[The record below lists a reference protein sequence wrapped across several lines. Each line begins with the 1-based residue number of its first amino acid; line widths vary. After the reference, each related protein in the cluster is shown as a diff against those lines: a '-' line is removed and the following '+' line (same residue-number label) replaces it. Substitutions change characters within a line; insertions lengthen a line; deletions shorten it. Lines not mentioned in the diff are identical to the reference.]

1 MEKFKERTSII
12 IGDQALERLDRSR
25 VIVFGLGGVGSY
37 VVEALA
43 RAGVGHLTL
52 VDFDDVDATNINR
65 QLPALHS
72 TIGSKKVDVVLERV
86 RDINPEIDVRGYVS
100 LYDETTSDRLLEG
113 HYDYVVDAID
123 MVKSKIHLIDTC
135 YKRGLKIISSM
146 GMGNKLDPCQ
156 IEVSDIHKTEMCPLA
171 KLVRK
176 EAKQRG
182 IKKLTVV
189 YSKEKPSQPRLVE
202 VDGRQERI
210 NGSISFVPSAGGLVI
225 ASYVVRDLLGLIYK

>member
-1 MEKFKERTSII
+1 MDKFKERTSII
-12 IGDQALERLDRSR
+12 IGDQAIEKLDQAS

-43 RAGVGHLTL
+43 RAGIGHLTL
-52 VDFDDVDATNINR
+52 VDFDDVDITNVNR

-72 TIGSKKVDVVLERV
+72 TLGCKKVDVVLDRV
-86 RDINPEIDVRGYVS
+86 RDINPNIDVKGHIC
-100 LYDETTSDRLLEG
+100 LYDETTSDQLLED

-123 MVKSKIHLIDTC
+123 MVKSKIHLIETC

-156 IEVSDIHKTEMCPLA
+156 IEISDIHKTEMCPLA

-189 YSKEKPSQPRLVE
+189 YSKEKPSNPLVVE
-202 VDGRQERI
+202 DDGSLERI

-225 ASYVVRDLLGLIYK
+225 ASYVVRDLLGLISK

>member
-12 IGDQALERLDRSR
+12 IGDQALERLDQSR

-43 RAGVGHLTL
+43 RAGIGHLTL
-52 VDFDDVDATNINR
+52 VDFDDVDITNVNR

-72 TIGSKKVDVVLERV
+72 TLGCKKVDVVLDRV
-86 RDINPEIDVRGYVS
+86 RDINPNIDVKGHIC
-100 LYDETTSDRLLEG
+100 LYDETTSDQLLED

-123 MVKSKIHLIDTC
+123 MVKSKIHLIETC
-135 YKRGLKIISSM
+135 YIRGLNIISSM

-156 IEVSDIHKTEMCPLA
+156 IEISDIHKTEMCPLA

-189 YSKEKPSQPRLVE
+189 YSKEKPSKPLVVE
-202 VDGRQERI
+202 DDGSLERI

-225 ASYVVRDLLGLIYK
+225 ASYVVRDLLGLISK

>member
-1 MEKFKERTSII
+1 MDKFKERTSIV
-12 IGDQALERLDRSR
+12 IGDQAIEKLDQAS

-43 RAGVGHLTL
+43 RAGIGHLTL
-52 VDFDDVDATNINR
+52 VDFDDVDITNVNR

-72 TIGSKKVDVVLERV
+72 TLGCKKVDVVLDRV
-86 RDINPEIDVRGYVS
+86 RDINPNIDVKGHIC
-100 LYDETTSDRLLEG
+100 LYDETTSDQLLED

-123 MVKSKIHLIDTC
+123 MVKSKIHLIETC

-156 IEVSDIHKTEMCPLA
+156 IEISDIHKTEMCPLA

-189 YSKEKPSQPRLVE
+189 YSKEKPSQPLVVE
-202 VDGRQERI
+202 DGGSLERI
-210 NGSISFVPSAGGLVI
+210 NGSISFVPSVGGLII
-225 ASYVVRDLLGLIYK
+225 ASYVIRDLLGLISK

>member
-1 MEKFKERTSII
+1 MDKFKERTSII
-12 IGDQALERLDRSR
+12 IGDQAIEKLDQAS

-43 RAGVGHLTL
+43 RAGIGHLTL
-52 VDFDDVDATNINR
+52 VDFDDIDITNVNR

-72 TIGSKKVDVVLERV
+72 TLGCKKVDVVLDRV
-86 RDINPEIDVRGYVS
+86 RDINPNIDVKGHIC
-100 LYDETTSDRLLEG
+100 LYDETTSDQLLED

-123 MVKSKIHLIDTC
+123 MVKSKIHLIETC

-156 IEVSDIHKTEMCPLA
+156 IEISDIHKTEMCPLA

-189 YSKEKPSQPRLVE
+189 YSKEKPSQPLVVE
-202 VDGRQERI
+202 DGGSLERI
-210 NGSISFVPSAGGLVI
+210 NGSISFVPSVGGLII
-225 ASYVVRDLLGLIYK
+225 ASYVIRDLLGLISK

>member
-1 MEKFKERTSII
+1 MDKFKERTSII
-12 IGDQALERLDRSR
+12 IGDQAIEKLDQAS

-43 RAGVGHLTL
+43 RAGIGHLTL
-52 VDFDDVDATNINR
+52 VDFDDVDITNVNR

-72 TIGSKKVDVVLERV
+72 TLGCKKVDVVLDRV
-86 RDINPEIDVRGYVS
+86 RDINPNIDVKGHIC
-100 LYDETTSDRLLEG
+100 LYDETTSDQLLED

-123 MVKSKIHLIDTC
+123 MVKSKIHLIETC
-135 YKRGLKIISSM
+135 YIRGLNIISSM

-156 IEVSDIHKTEMCPLA
+156 IEISDIHLA

-189 YSKEKPSQPRLVE
+189 YSKEKPSKPLVVE
-202 VDGRQERI
+202 YDGSLERI

-225 ASYVVRDLLGLIYK
+225 ASYVVRDLLGLISK

>member
-72 TIGSKKVDVVLERV
+72 TIGSKKVE
-86 RDINPEIDVRGYVS
+86 VRGYVS

>member
-1 MEKFKERTSII
+1 MDKFKERTSII
-12 IGDQALERLDRSR
+12 IGDQAIEKLDQAS

-43 RAGVGHLTL
+43 RAGIGHLTL
-52 VDFDDVDATNINR
+52 VDFDDVDITNVNR

-72 TIGSKKVDVVLERV
+72 TLGCKKVDVVLDRV
-86 RDINPEIDVRGYVS
+86 RDINPNIDVKGHIC
-100 LYDETTSDRLLEG
+100 LYDETTSDQLLEG

-123 MVKSKIHLIDTC
+123 MVKSKIYLIETC
-135 YKRGLKIISSM
+135 YMRGLKIISSM

-156 IEVSDIHKTEMCPLA
+156 IEISDIHKTEMCPLA

-189 YSKEKPSQPRLVE
+189 YSKEKPSQPLVVE
-202 VDGRQERI
+202 DGGSLERI
-210 NGSISFVPSAGGLVI
+210 NGSISFVPSVGGLII
-225 ASYVVRDLLGLIYK
+225 ASYVIRDLLGLISK

>member
-1 MEKFKERTSII
+1 MDKFKERTSII
-12 IGDQALERLDRSR
+12 IGDQAIEKLDQAS

-43 RAGVGHLTL
+43 RAGIGHLTL
-52 VDFDDVDATNINR
+52 VDFDDVDITNVNR

-72 TIGSKKVDVVLERV
+72 TLGCKKVDVVLDRV
-86 RDINPEIDVRGYVS
+86 RDINPNIDVKGHIC
-100 LYDETTSDRLLEG
+100 LYDETTSDQLLED

-123 MVKSKIHLIDTC
+123 MVKSKIHLIETC
-135 YKRGLKIISSM
+135 YIRGLNIISSM

-156 IEVSDIHKTEMCPLA
+156 IEISDIHKTEMCPLA

-189 YSKEKPSQPRLVE
+189 YSKEKPSKPLVVE
-202 VDGRQERI
+202 YDGSLERI

-225 ASYVVRDLLGLIYK
+225 ASYVVRDLLGLISK

>member
-12 IGDQALERLDRSR
+12 IGDQALERLDQSR

-86 RDINPEIDVRGYVS
+86 REP
-100 LYDETTSDRLLEG
+100 
-113 HYDYVVDAID
+113 
-123 MVKSKIHLIDTC
+123 
-135 YKRGLKIISSM
+135 
-146 GMGNKLDPCQ
+146 
-156 IEVSDIHKTEMCPLA
+156 
-171 KLVRK
+171 
-176 EAKQRG
+176 
-182 IKKLTVV
+182 
-189 YSKEKPSQPRLVE
+189 
-202 VDGRQERI
+202 
-210 NGSISFVPSAGGLVI
+210 
-225 ASYVVRDLLGLIYK
+225 

>member
-1 MEKFKERTSII
+1 MDKFKERTSII
-12 IGDQALERLDRSR
+12 IGDQAIEKLDQAS

-43 RAGVGHLTL
+43 RAGIGHLTL
-52 VDFDDVDATNINR
+52 VDFDDVDITNVNR

-72 TIGSKKVDVVLERV
+72 TLGCKKVDVVLDRV
-86 RDINPEIDVRGYVS
+86 RDINPNIDVKGHIC
-100 LYDETTSDRLLEG
+100 LYDETTSDQLLED

-123 MVKSKIHLIDTC
+123 MVKSKIHLIETC
-135 YKRGLKIISSM
+135 YIRGLNIISSM

-156 IEVSDIHKTEMCPLA
+156 IEISDIHKTEMCPLA

-189 YSKEKPSQPRLVE
+189 YSKEKPSKPLVVE
-202 VDGRQERI
+202 HGGSLERI

-225 ASYVVRDLLGLIYK
+225 ASYVVRDLLGLISK